1 MNNPDCPILLEREEM
16 DGYMEKVRTEVL
28 ERLSPMEVAAI
39 FENLDEFIFRFK
51 EEEGIKN
58 AEWQME

>member
-39 FENLDEFIFRFK
+39 FENLDEFIYRFR
-51 EEEGIKN
+51 EEQEIKN
-58 AEWQME
+58 TEWRLD

>member
-39 FENLDEFIFRFK
+39 F
-51 EEEGIKN
+51 
-58 AEWQME
+58 

>member
-39 FENLDEFIFRFK
+39 FENLDEFIYRFK
-51 EEEGIKN
+51 EEEEIKN

>member
-39 FENLDEFIFRFK
+39 FENLDEFIYRFK
-51 EEEGIKN
+51 EEEEIRN
-58 AEWQME
+58 TQWRLE